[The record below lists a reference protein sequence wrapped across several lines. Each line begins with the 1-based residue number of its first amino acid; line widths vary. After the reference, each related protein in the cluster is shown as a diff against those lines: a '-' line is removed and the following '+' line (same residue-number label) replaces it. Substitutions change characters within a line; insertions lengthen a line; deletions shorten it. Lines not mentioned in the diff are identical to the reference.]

1 MDKKEITDTRTE
13 AFRLLNL
20 GQGADA
26 LDRVWQLLDRR
37 NQDPRF
43 WELRGTILTRL
54 KMDLDA
60 VRSYDRALDLNPPAD
75 LLPYVCNNKGIS
87 LFALGRY
94 EEARVAFSQASERDW
109 AFSAEAQNNLGLA
122 LMKLERPPD
131 ALRAFE
137 EATRLKP
144 NFAEAFNNRGQA
156 LEKLGRLEGAR
167 DSYDEAM
174 RLRGHFS
181 DALANRGR
189 VFERLKEP
197 EKALSDYEAAA
208 AQSPTESRYELDCIR
223 MLFALGRPGAAR
235 RLKALLAR
243 DPVFGRVAAL
253 FGTRPST
260 WWEWWFSTW
269 NHGRP
274 VLGGFLLL
282 LFGASLILPL
292 LRLRWSLPVKAGAPW
307 HQYLLTAAGS
317 LFLLLSPSIRRVR
330 IGREGFE
337 ADFGP
342 SDPTLSPPSLIQER
356 PGTGPAR
363 GGDAELHP
371 DP

>member
-1 MDKKEITDTRTE
+1 MDEKEITDTRTE

-37 NQDPRF
+37 NQDPRL

-131 ALRAFE
+131 ALGAFE

-208 AQSPTESRYELDCIR
+208 TQSPTESRYELDCIR
-223 MLFALGRPGAAR
+223 MLFALKRPGAAR
-235 RLKALLAR
+235 RLEALLAR
-243 DPVFGRVAAL
+243 DPAFADAARL
-253 FGTRPST
+253 LNTEPST
-260 WWEWWFSTW
+260 WWEWWFSAW

-274 VLGGFLLL
+274 LLGGFLLL

-292 LRLRWSLPVKAGAPW
+292 LCLRCWRVVQAGAPW
-307 HQYLLTAAGS
+307 HQYVLTAAGS
-317 LFLLLSPSIRRVR
+317 LLLLLLPGIRRIRLGPNSVDIR
-330 IGREGFE
+330 
-337 ADFGP
+337 FGSP
-342 SDPTLSPPSLIQER
+342 RSDVDLP
-356 PGTGPAR
+356 GPAR
-363 GGDAELHP
+363 SPGDAESGVRVP
-371 DP
+371 